1 MARETKVGLL
11 AGLAFIVCFAVILAN
26 RGRQQPPATH
36 LSYNVDQGDNLPLGG
51 GDRPSRAGNREQRSG
66 QGQAATPTNGPA
78 SGRRRDQQA
87 RRTTPPAGTNGANV
101 VLPSSRPASGSV
113 ATGPIQTPPQRIPE
127 ATRSDAHTTSLAAV
141 TAPAGDPALTYP
153 TAEQRERQR
162 ALLEHLDAL
171 GTGTGRQE
179 SSGRPGSSTGPR
191 VSRTRDN
198 RPAATPSPRYTTKP
212 GDTLT
217 RIAAAH
223 YGRRTP
229 AVINAVFKANRTV
242 LSDPDVLPVN
252 VELVLPPISGIVRST
267 PPNDGPGAAR
277 RTRPAAR
284 SAGDRTNTGTGSFR
298 WYQIRKNDRY
308 ISIARERLGD
318 SNRWREIYELN
329 KDKFP
334 DPQRIREG
342 VRIKLPSASTAIAEG
357 RQR

>member
-36 LSYNVDQGDNLPLGG
+36 LSYNVDQGDSLPLGG
-51 GDRPSRAGNREQRSG
+51 GDRASRAGDREQRSG
-66 QGQAATPTNGPA
+66 QGQAATLA
-78 SGRRRDQQA
+78 SGQRRDQQA

-141 TAPAGDPALTYP
+141 TAPAGNPALTSP

-179 SSGRPGSSTGPR
+179 SSGRPGSSAGPR

-198 RPAATPSPRYTTKP
+198 RPAATPSPRYITKP

-229 AVINAVFKANRTV
+229 AVINAVFKANRAV

-252 VELVLPPISGIVRST
+252 VELVLPPIPGIARST
-267 PPNDGPGAAR
+267 PPSNESRTAG
-277 RTRPAAR
+277 RTRPAAQP
-284 SAGDRTNTGTGSFR
+284 AGDRTPTAAGSVR

-308 ISIARERLGD
+308 ISIAREQLGN